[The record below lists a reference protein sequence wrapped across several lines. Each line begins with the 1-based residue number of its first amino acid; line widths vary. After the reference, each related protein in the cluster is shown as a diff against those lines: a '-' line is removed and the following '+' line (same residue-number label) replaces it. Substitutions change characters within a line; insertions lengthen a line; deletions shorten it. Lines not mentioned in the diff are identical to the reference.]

1 MLTKEEAVSR
11 FAIHASTLV
20 SWAKHGIVKR
30 YAYNAHAYLYEAPGP
45 NPPVKQCSR
54 WNRLVD
60 RAAAIK
66 TAKASKSSHQI
77 EGGAV

>member
-1 MLTKEEAVSR
+1 MLTKKEA
-11 FAIHASTLV
+11 AACLGIHGSTLLN
-20 SWAKHGIVKR
+20 WAEHGIIALH
-30 YAYNAHAYLYEAPGP
+30 AYNAHAYLYEAPGP

-54 WNRLVD
+54 WNRLAD

-66 TAKASKSSHQI
+66 TAKASKCSHQI